1 MDFKKAF
8 IIFFVI
14 SLFSIAAV
22 SAEDVDNSTAIVEDI
37 ANEPIDDIGVY
48 EFKDISNKIHETD
61 TPVAIDLNGATVKWN
76 ATGDEDIS
84 LVDGIRINK
93 SVSISNGIIDGDK
106 SARLFVIVGGSL
118 TLNNVTLLN
127 GNSNNAHTGTGV
139 GGAIVNTGELKVV
152 NSTFTG
158 NSAASSGSSIYS
170 QGGVTYIGDSTFVNN
185 NVHWAE
191 IYSSGGYLTVNN
203 AVFDRINS
211 NYSSAIYM
219 TQGNL
224 AVYNSNFTNLYAN
237 KTAGAI
243 GVKIGN
249 AIVVNSNFKNSSAS
263 KNGGAI
269 YVDGSTFGSSST
281 SQIYI
286 INSSFENC
294 VSEFGGAVMALS
306 SGVNITNTKFIDNS
320 ALYNGGAVYAS
331 CDDLNITDSQFIGNV
346 ALGDSTSEIT
356 ELSGNGAA
364 LYVDYSNVIV
374 NNTYFE
380 NNVALINGGSVYSYS
395 SNALIMNSTFLDNSN
410 FYSVFDNNVTLIDNN
425 FNNDTVSLNNTVY
438 YMVVD
443 GRGITLELINSTVP
457 VNISLDSFDLR
468 DYGIVLPIRNQGSMG
483 ACWAFGSMAAL
494 ESALLK
500 ATGVEYD
507 FSENNMQNSMLMYS
521 LFGSKLL
528 SEGGSGISGAA
539 YILAWLGAFPTEDDS
554 YDELGKISPY
564 LMSYFNVHVQ
574 NAVFIPTRDNFTDN
588 DALKEAIMKYGY
600 VTVYYYA
607 ASTAEE
613 QLKYYNANTSSYY
626 NYGQPAGNHYVSIV
640 GWDDNYSKDNFA
652 VAPPG
657 DGAFILRNSWGS
669 SYGED
674 GYFYI
679 SYYDVSLATSLS
691 VAYLIT
697 NDTYDRNYQYD
708 FSGLFDAQ
716 LMNTSYSNR
725 FISIKDELISA
736 VGTYFFDNENYTMD
750 IYVNDQLVH
759 TQSGESAFDGFNTIK
774 LDNPIQIS
782 AGDVFEVVVTKD
794 YFPFSEYFNTYL
806 PEGVSFFYNKTSGE
820 WVDLKEEDII
830 ACIKVYTVTSSVV
843 ADDLEKY
850 YKNESQF
857 SATIVDNYG
866 TPLSNV
872 TVNITVNGVTY
883 QRTSDENGAVSLN
896 INLNPGNYLLTV
908 FSPVD
913 NKTYKFNIKVLSV
926 ISGEDLVK
934 YYRNGSQYVVSVL
947 DGDGSPLAGSVVTF
961 NINGVFYT
969 KVTDENGFATLNINL
984 KPGKYIVTAITSNGL
999 HISNSITVLSV
1010 ISGEDLV
1017 KYYRNGSQ
1025 YVVSVLDG
1033 DGSPLAGSVVTFNIN
1048 GVFYT
1053 KVTDENG
1060 FATLNINLSPG
1071 EYIITAITSNG
1082 MYMSNSITVL
1092 PILEIMDYNNTSEE
1106 LNIVTL
1112 SETGERLANQRVTIN
1127 INGVFTEAVSNDEG
1141 IAVFDNLNL
1150 SVGEYIVTA
1159 MANDC
1164 IISKTIAVQG

>member
-22 SAEDVDNSTAIVEDI
+22 SAEDVDNSTAIVDDI
-37 ANEPIDDIGVY
+37 ANEPIDDIEVY

-61 TPVAIDLNGATVKWN
+61 TPVVIDLNGSTVKWN

-93 SVSISNGIIDGDK
+93 SVSISNGIIDGDN

-127 GNSNNAHTGTGV
+127 GNSNNVYTGFGV

-170 QGGVTYIGDSTFVNN
+170 QGGVTYIGDSTFMNN

-191 IYSSGGYLTVNN
+191 IYSSGGYLVVNN
-203 AVFDRINS
+203 TVFDRINS

-286 INSSFENC
+286 INSSFEDC
-294 VSEFGGAVMALS
+294 DSEFGGAVMALS
-306 SGVNITNTKFIDNS
+306 SGVNITNTKFIDNY

-331 CDDLNITDSQFIGNV
+331 FDDLNITDSQFIGNV

-483 ACWAFGSMAAL
+483 ACWAFGSMAAF

-574 NAVFIPTRDNFTDN
+574 NAVFIPVRDNFTDN

-607 ASTAEE
+607 ATTAEE

-652 VAPPG
+652 VTPPG

-679 SYYDVSLATSLS
+679 SYYDVSLATAFS

-708 FSGLFDAQ
+708 FSGFTNAQ
-716 LMNTSYSNR
+716 SMNTSYSNR

-736 VGTYFFDNENYTMD
+736 VGTYFFNNENYTID
-750 IYVNDQLVH
+750 IYVNNQLIH
-759 TQSGESAFDGFNTIK
+759 TQSGESAFTGFNTIK
-774 LDNPIQIS
+774 LDNPIQINI
-782 AGDVFEVVVTKD
+782 GDVFEVVVTKE
-794 YFPFSEYFNTYL
+794 YFPFSGYFNTYL
-806 PEGVSFFYNKTSGE
+806 PEGVSFFYNKTSGK

-883 QRTSDENGAVSLN
+883 QRTSNENGIINMN
-896 INLNPGNYLLTV
+896 INLNPGNYVLTV

-913 NKTYKFNIKVLSV
+913 NKTYTFNVNVLST
-926 ISGEDLVK
+926 IASEDLVK
-934 YYRNGSQYVVSVL
+934 YYRNGSQFVVSVL
-947 DGDGSPLAGSVVTF
+947 DGEGKALANSAVTF

-969 KVTDENGFATLNINL
+969 RVSDDNLNINL
-984 KPGKYIVTAITSNGL
+984 NPGEYIITTYAPNGL
-999 HISNSITVLSV
+999 SIGNNITVLPTM
-1010 ISGEDLV
+1010 SGENIV
-1017 KYYRNGSQ
+1017 KYYRNGTQ

-1033 DGSPLAGSVVTFNIN
+1033 EGKALANSAVTFNIN

-1053 KVTDENG
+1053 RVSDDKLV
-1060 FATLNINLSPG
+1060 
-1071 EYIITAITSNG
+1071 
-1082 MYMSNSITVL
+1082 M
-1092 PILEIMDYNNTSEE
+1092 IMG
-1106 LNIVTL
+1106 LL
-1112 SETGERLANQRVTIN
+1112 L
-1127 INGVFTEAVSNDEG
+1127 
-1141 IAVFDNLNL
+1141 
-1150 SVGEYIVTA
+1150 
-1159 MANDC
+1159 
-1164 IISKTIAVQG
+1164 

>member
-1 MDFKKAF
+1 MDFKKGF
-8 IIFFVI
+8 IFFFVI
-14 SLFSIAAV
+14 FLFSIAAV
-22 SAEDVDNSTAIVEDI
+22 SAEDVDNSTVIVDDI
-37 ANEPIDDIGVY
+37 ANEPIDDIEVY

-61 TPVAIDLNGATVKWN
+61 TPVAIDLNGSTVKWN

-93 SVSISNGIIDGDK
+93 SVSISNGIIDGDN
-106 SARLFVIVGGSL
+106 SARLFIIVGGSL

-127 GNSNNAHTGTGV
+127 GNSNNAHTGPGV

-170 QGGVTYIGDSTFVNN
+170 QGGVTYIDDSAFVNN

-191 IYSSGGYLTVNN
+191 IYSSGGYLVVNN
-203 AVFDRINS
+203 TVFDRINS

-224 AVYNSNFTNLYAN
+224 VVYNSNFTNLYAN

-243 GVKIGN
+243 GVKLGN
-249 AIVVNSNFKNSSAS
+249 TIVVNSSFKNSSAS

-269 YVDGSTFGSSST
+269 FVDGSSFGSSST
-281 SQIYI
+281 FKIDI
-286 INSSFENC
+286 INSSFEYC
-294 VSEFGGAVMALS
+294 DSEFGGAVMVLS
-306 SGVNITNTKFIDNS
+306 AEANINNTKFIGNS
-320 ALYNGGAVYAS
+320 ALYNGGAIYAS
-331 CDDLNITDSQFIGNV
+331 WDDLNITDSQFIGNI
-346 ALGDSTSEIT
+346 ALGDSTSKIT

-395 SNALIMNSTFLDNSN
+395 SNALVMNSTFLDNSN

-483 ACWAFGSMAAL
+483 ACWAFGSMAAF

-507 FSENNMQNSMLMYS
+507 FSENNMQNSMIMYS

-528 SEGGSGISGAA
+528 SEGGTGVSGAA

-574 NAVFIPTRDNFTDN
+574 NAVFIPVRDNFTDN

-607 ASTAEE
+607 ATTAEE
-613 QLKYYNANTSSYY
+613 QSNYYNANTSSYY
-626 NYGQPAGNHYVSIV
+626 NYNQSMGNHYVSIV

-652 VAPPG
+652 VTPPG

-679 SYYDVSLATSLS
+679 SYYDVSLATAFS

-708 FSGLFDAQ
+708 FSGFTNAQ
-716 LMNTSYSNR
+716 SMNTSYSNR

-736 VGTYFFDNENYTMD
+736 VGTYFFNNENYTID
-750 IYVNDQLVH
+750 IYVNNQLIH
-759 TQSGESAFDGFNTIK
+759 TQSGESAFTGFNTIK
-774 LDNPIQIS
+774 LDNPIQINT
-782 AGDVFEVVVTKD
+782 GDVFEVVVTKE
-794 YFPFSEYFNTYL
+794 YFPFSGYFNTYL

-820 WVDLKEEDII
+820 WVDLKEEDIV

-843 ADDLEKY
+843 ADDLVKY

-883 QRTSDENGAVSLN
+883 QRTSNENGTINMN
-896 INLNPGNYLLTV
+896 INLNPGNYILTV

-913 NKTYKFNIKVLSV
+913 NKTYTFNVEVLSTLNSEDLVKYYRNGSQFVVSVLDGEGNPLANSAVTFNINGVFYTRISDENGFATLNINLNPGNYIITTYATNGLSIGNNITVLPI

-934 YYRNGSQYVVSVL
+934 YYRNGSQFVVSVL
-947 DGDGSPLAGSVVTF
+947 DGEGKALANSAVTF

-969 KVTDENGFATLNINL
+969 RISDENGFATLSINL
-984 KPGKYIVTAITSNGL
+984 NPGKYIVTAITYNNL
-999 HISNSITVLSV
+999 HISN
-1010 ISGEDLV
+1010 
-1017 KYYRNGSQ
+1017 Y
-1025 YVVSVLDG
+1025 
-1033 DGSPLAGSVVTFNIN
+1033 
-1048 GVFYT
+1048 
-1053 KVTDENG
+1053 
-1060 FATLNINLSPG
+1060 
-1071 EYIITAITSNG
+1071 
-1082 MYMSNSITVL
+1082 ITVL
-1092 PILEIMDYNNTSEE
+1092 PTLEIMEYNNTSDE
-1106 LNIVTL
+1106 LNVVTL
-1112 SETGERLANQRVTIN
+1112 SETGERLVNQSVIIN

-1150 SVGEYIVTA
+1150 SMGEYIVTA
-1159 MANDC
+1159 IANDC
-1164 IISKTIAVQG
+1164 TTSKTITVQG

>member
-61 TPVAIDLNGATVKWN
+61 TPVAIDLNGSTVKWN

-93 SVSISNGIIDGDK
+93 SVSISNGIIDGDN

-127 GNSNNAHTGTGV
+127 GNSNNAHTGTGA

-158 NSAASSGSSIYS
+158 NSASSSGSSIYS

-203 AVFDRINS
+203 TVFDRINS

-249 AIVVNSNFKNSSAS
+249 AIVVNSSFKNSSAS

-286 INSSFENC
+286 IDSSFENC

-331 CDDLNITDSQFIGNV
+331 FDDLNITDSQFIDNV

-410 FYSVFDNNVTLIDNN
+410 FYSVFDNNLTLIDNN

-640 GWDDNYSKDNFA
+640 GWDDNYSRDNFA

-794 YFPFSEYFNTYL
+794 YFPFSKYFNTYL

-883 QRTSDENGAVSLN
+883 QRTSNENGTINMN
-896 INLNPGNYLLTV
+896 INLNPGNYILTV

-913 NKTYKFNIKVLSV
+913 NKTYTFNVEVLSTLN
-926 ISGEDLVK
+926 SEDLVK
-934 YYRNGSQYVVSVL
+934 YYRNGSQFVVSVL
-947 DGDGSPLAGSVVTF
+947 DGEGNPLANSAVTF

-969 KVTDENGFATLNINL
+969 RISDDNGFATLNINL
-984 KPGKYIVTAITSNGL
+984 NPGEYIITVIGSNGL
-999 HISNSITVLSV
+999 HVSNNITVLPT
-1010 ISGEDLV
+1010 ISGENIV
-1017 KYYRNGSQ
+1017 KYYRNGTQ

-1033 DGSPLAGSVVTFNIN
+1033 EGNPLANSSVTFNIN

-1053 KVTDENG
+1053 RISDDNG
-1060 FATLNINLSPG
+1060 FATLSINLNPG
-1071 EYIITAITSNG
+1071 EYIVTAITYNDLHISN
-1082 MYMSNSITVL
+1082 NITVL
-1092 PILEIMDYNNTSEE
+1092 PTLEIMDYNNTSDE
-1106 LNIVTL
+1106 LNVVTL
-1112 SETGERLANQRVTIN
+1112 SETGERLANQKVNIN
-1127 INGVFTEAVSNDEG
+1127 INGVFTETVSNDEG

-1150 SVGEYIVTA
+1150 SMGEYIVTA
-1159 MANDC
+1159 VANDC
-1164 IISKTIAVQG
+1164 TISKTITVQG